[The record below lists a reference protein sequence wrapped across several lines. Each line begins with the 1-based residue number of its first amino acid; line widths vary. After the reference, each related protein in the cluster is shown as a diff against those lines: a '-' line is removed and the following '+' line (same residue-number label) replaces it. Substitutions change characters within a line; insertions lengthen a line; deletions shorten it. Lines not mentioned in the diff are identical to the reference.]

1 MPVSNFKGLK
11 TMAARCGIPLPAWLG
26 ALFKGLEREPGAR
39 QLIASALA
47 AEMCVRLT
55 EEGFG
60 DLHFYTLNR
69 PAHTELVYAICRVLG
84 ARGEAAK

>member
-1 MPVSNFKGLK
+1 
-11 TMAARCGIPLPAWLG
+11 
-26 ALFKGLEREPGAR
+26 
-39 QLIASALA
+39 LA

-69 PAHTELVYAICRVLG
+69 AAHAELVYAICRVLG
-84 ARGEAAK
+84 SRGEAVK

>member
-1 MPVSNFKGLK
+1 VSNFKGLK
-11 TMAARCGIPLPAWLG
+11 KMAARCGIPLPDWLS
-26 ALFKGLEREPGAR
+26 ALFKGLDRDPGAR

-69 PAHTELVYAICRVLG
+69 GAHAELVYAICRVLG
-84 ARGEAAK
+84 PRGEASQ